1 MTEEDRII
9 RQELSALF
17 SALEYAKLNGLEY
30 EFMEFFLRDYGNNK
44 SVPGAIWYANYEWDL

>member
-9 RQELSALF
+9 RQELSAFF

-30 EFMEFFLRDYGNNK
+30 EFMEFFLRDYGNEK
-44 SVPGAIWYANYEWDL
+44 SVPGAIWYANCEWDL

>member
-1 MTEEDRII
+1 MTEEDRQI

-17 SALEYAKLNGLEY
+17 SALDWAKLHGLEY

-44 SVPGAIWYANYEWDL
+44 NVPGAIWYANCEWDL

>member
-9 RQELSALF
+9 RQELSAFF

-30 EFMEFFLRDYGNNK
+30 EFMEFFLRDYGNEK
-44 SVPGAIWYANYEWDL
+44 CVPGAIWYANCEWDL